1 MQNYKKN
8 SFVPLICYF
17 CSVFDVKLCR
27 MKQKKDIWLIV
38 VNVFAASKKAGEL
51 WRRAESLLKQDD
63 ISYECRYTGDSGNAC
78 RIAEESSREGY
89 RKFVAVGGDGTV
101 HDVLNG
107 IMSFVDSQE
116 SEAMLEEFYLSVLPM
131 GSGNDWVKSLGIP
144 KDVRKIVDLMS
155 EGSFGR
161 QDVVKVSVLDEA
173 DNPKSVTYMANVGG
187 VGIDADVCRIV
198 NVNKKMGMSGKILY
212 VKALIQCLM
221 NRVPVVARVL
231 CDGEE
236 VFHGKYFSIAFGVG
250 KYSGGGMR
258 QTADAVMDDGLL
270 DMTLIPELGALTI
283 AKEAPKLFT
292 GTLTKVNKLVVR
304 RAKKIVVRPDAG
316 RPYVEVDGEVIGTAP
331 VCMEVMGPQINV
343 LKSK

>member
-1 MQNYKKN
+1 
-8 SFVPLICYF
+8 
-17 CSVFDVKLCR
+17 

-51 WRRAESLLKQDD
+51 WRRAESLLKQEG

-78 RIAEESSREGY
+78 RIAEDSAREGY

-107 IMSFVDSQE
+107 IMCFVDSPE
-116 SEAMLEEFYLSVLPM
+116 LKAVRLEDFYLAVLPM
-131 GSGNDWVKSLGIP
+131 GSGNDWIKSLGIP
-144 KDVRKIVDLMS
+144 RDVKNIVGLIS
-155 EGSFGR
+155 SGLFGR
-161 QDVVKVSVLDEA
+161 QDVVKVSLKDESGS
-173 DNPKSVTYMANVGG
+173 PKSVTYMANVGG

-221 NRVPVVARVL
+221 RRVPVVARVL

-236 VFHGKYFSIAFGVG
+236 VYHGKYFSIAFGIG

-258 QTADAVMDDGLL
+258 QTSDAVMDDGLL
-270 DMTLIPELGALTI
+270 DMTIIPELGALTI
-283 AKEAPKLFT
+283 AMKAPQLFT
-292 GTLTKVNKLVVR
+292 GTFSRIKQLVSKRGTKIEV
-304 RAKKIVVRPDAG
+304 IPDNG

-331 VCMEVMGPQINV
+331 VCMEIMGQQINV
-343 LKSK
+343 LTIM

>member
-1 MQNYKKN
+1 
-8 SFVPLICYF
+8 
-17 CSVFDVKLCR
+17 

-51 WRRAESLLKQDD
+51 WRRAESLLKQEG

-78 RIAEESSREGY
+78 RIAEDSAREGY

-107 IMSFVDSQE
+107 IMFFVDSPE
-116 SEAMLEEFYLSVLPM
+116 LKTVRLEDFYLAVLPM
-131 GSGNDWVKSLGIP
+131 GSGNDWIKSLGIP
-144 KDVRKIVDLMS
+144 RDVKNIVGLIS
-155 EGSFGR
+155 SGVFGC
-161 QDVVKVSVLDEA
+161 QDVVKVSLIDEVGK
-173 DNPKSVTYMANVGG
+173 PKSVTYMANVGG

-221 NRVPVVARVL
+221 HRVPVVARVL

-236 VFHGKYFSIAFGVG
+236 VYHGKYFSIAFGIG

-258 QTADAVMDDGLL
+258 QTSDAVMDDGLL
-270 DMTLIPELGALTI
+270 DMTIIPELGALTI
-283 AKEAPKLFT
+283 ATKAPQLFT
-292 GTLTKVNKLVVR
+292 GTFSRIKQLVSKRGTKIEV
-304 RAKKIVVRPDAG
+304 IPDNG

-331 VCMEVMGPQINV
+331 VCMEIMGQQINV
-343 LKSK
+343 LTIM

>member
-1 MQNYKKN
+1 
-8 SFVPLICYF
+8 
-17 CSVFDVKLCR
+17 

-51 WRRAESLLKQDD
+51 WRRAESLLKQEG

-78 RIAEESSREGY
+78 RIAEDSAREGY

-107 IMSFVDSQE
+107 IMCFVDSPE
-116 SEAMLEEFYLSVLPM
+116 LKAVRLEDFYLAVLPM
-131 GSGNDWVKSLGIP
+131 GSGNDWIKSLGIP
-144 KDVRKIVDLMS
+144 RDVKNIVGLIS
-155 EGSFGR
+155 SGAFGC
-161 QDVVKVSVLDEA
+161 QDVVKVSLIDEA
-173 DNPKSVTYMANVGG
+173 GKPKSVTYMANVGG

-221 NRVPVVARVL
+221 HRVPVVARVL

-236 VFHGKYFSIAFGVG
+236 VYHGKYFSIAFGIG

-258 QTADAVMDDGLL
+258 QTSDAVMDDGLL
-270 DMTLIPELGALTI
+270 DMTIIPELGALTI
-283 AKEAPKLFT
+283 AMKAPQLFT
-292 GTLTKVNKLVVR
+292 GTFSRIKQLVSKRGTKIEV
-304 RAKKIVVRPDAG
+304 IPDNG

-331 VCMEVMGPQINV
+331 VCLEIMGQQINV
-343 LKSK
+343 LTIM

>member
-1 MQNYKKN
+1 
-8 SFVPLICYF
+8 
-17 CSVFDVKLCR
+17 

-51 WRRAESLLKQDD
+51 WRRAESLLKQEG

-78 RIAEESSREGY
+78 RIAEDSAREGY

-107 IMSFVDSQE
+107 IMFFVDSPELKVAPSAGGE
-116 SEAMLEEFYLSVLPM
+116 SDSLETVSYSSCREVRLEDFYLAVLPM
-131 GSGNDWVKSLGIP
+131 GSGNDWIKSLGIP
-144 KDVRKIVDLMS
+144 RDVKNIVGLISS
-155 EGSFGR
+155 ESFGR
-161 QDVVKVSVLDEA
+161 QDVVKVSLKDESGS
-173 DNPKSVTYMANVGG
+173 PKSVTYMANVGG

-212 VKALIQCLM
+212 VKALVQCLM
-221 NRVPVVARVL
+221 RRVPVVARVL

-236 VFHGKYFSIAFGVG
+236 VYHGKYFSIAFGIG

-258 QTADAVMDDGLL
+258 QTSDAVMDDGLL
-270 DMTLIPELGALTI
+270 DMTIIPELGALTI
-283 AKEAPKLFT
+283 AMKAPQLFT
-292 GTLTKVNKLVVR
+292 GTFSRIKQLVSKRGTKIEV
-304 RAKKIVVRPDAG
+304 IPDNG

-331 VCMEVMGPQINV
+331 VCLEIMGQQINV
-343 LKSK
+343 LTIM

>member
-1 MQNYKKN
+1 
-8 SFVPLICYF
+8 
-17 CSVFDVKLCR
+17 

-51 WRRAESLLKQDD
+51 WRRAESLLKQEG

-78 RIAEESSREGY
+78 RIAEDSAREGY

-107 IMSFVDSQE
+107 IMFFVDSPE
-116 SEAMLEEFYLSVLPM
+116 LKTVRLEDFYLAVLPM
-131 GSGNDWVKSLGIP
+131 GSGNDWIKSLGIP
-144 KDVRKIVDLMS
+144 RDVKNIVGLIS
-155 EGSFGR
+155 SGAFGC
-161 QDVVKVSVLDEA
+161 QDVVKVSLIDEA
-173 DNPKSVTYMANVGG
+173 GKPKSVTYMANVGG

-221 NRVPVVARVL
+221 HRVPVVARVL

-236 VFHGKYFSIAFGVG
+236 VYHGKYFSIAFGIG

-258 QTADAVMDDGLL
+258 QTSDAVMDDGLL
-270 DMTLIPELGALTI
+270 DMTIIPELGALTI
-283 AKEAPKLFT
+283 AMKAPQLFT
-292 GTLTKVNKLVVR
+292 GTFSRIKQLVSKRGTKIEV
-304 RAKKIVVRPDAG
+304 IPDNG

-331 VCMEVMGPQINV
+331 VCMEIMGQQINV
-343 LKSK
+343 LTIM

>member
-1 MQNYKKN
+1 
-8 SFVPLICYF
+8 
-17 CSVFDVKLCR
+17 

-51 WRRAESLLKQDD
+51 WRRAESLLKQEG

-78 RIAEESSREGY
+78 RIAEDSAREGY

-107 IMSFVDSQE
+107 IMFFVDSPE
-116 SEAMLEEFYLSVLPM
+116 LKTVRLEDFYLAVLPM
-131 GSGNDWVKSLGIP
+131 GSGNDWIKSLGIP
-144 KDVRKIVDLMS
+144 RDVKNIVGLIS
-155 EGSFGR
+155 SGAFGC
-161 QDVVKVSVLDEA
+161 QDVVKVSLIDEA
-173 DNPKSVTYMANVGG
+173 GKPKSVTYMANVGG

-221 NRVPVVARVL
+221 RRVPVVARVL

-236 VFHGKYFSIAFGVG
+236 VYHGKYFSIAFGIG

-258 QTADAVMDDGLL
+258 QTSDAVMDDGLL
-270 DMTLIPELGALTI
+270 DMTIIPELGALTI
-283 AKEAPKLFT
+283 AMKAPQLFT
-292 GTLTKVNKLVVR
+292 GTFSRIKQLVSKRGTKIEVF
-304 RAKKIVVRPDAG
+304 PDNG

-331 VCMEVMGPQINV
+331 VCMEIMGQQINV
-343 LKSK
+343 LTIM

>member
-1 MQNYKKN
+1 
-8 SFVPLICYF
+8 
-17 CSVFDVKLCR
+17 

-51 WRRAESLLKQDD
+51 WRRAESLLKQEG

-78 RIAEESSREGY
+78 RIAEDSAREGY

-107 IMSFVDSQE
+107 IMCFVDSPE
-116 SEAMLEEFYLSVLPM
+116 LKAVRLEDFYLAVLPM
-131 GSGNDWVKSLGIP
+131 GSGNDWIKSLGIP
-144 KDVRKIVDLMS
+144 RDVKNIVGLIS
-155 EGSFGR
+155 SGSFGR
-161 QDVVKVSVLDEA
+161 QDVVKVSLKDESGS
-173 DNPKSVTYMANVGG
+173 PKSVTYMANVGG

-221 NRVPVVARVL
+221 RRVPVVARVL

-236 VFHGKYFSIAFGVG
+236 VYYGKYFSIAFGIG

-258 QTADAVMDDGLL
+258 QTSDAVMDDGLL
-270 DMTLIPELGALTI
+270 DMTIIPELGALTI
-283 AKEAPKLFT
+283 AMKAPQLFT
-292 GTLTKVNKLVVR
+292 GTFSRIKQLVSKRGTKIEV
-304 RAKKIVVRPDAG
+304 IPDNG

-331 VCMEVMGPQINV
+331 VCMEIMGQQINV
-343 LKSK
+343 LTIM

>member
-1 MQNYKKN
+1 
-8 SFVPLICYF
+8 
-17 CSVFDVKLCR
+17 

-51 WRRAESLLKQDD
+51 WRRAESLLKQEG

-78 RIAEESSREGY
+78 RIAEDSAREGY

-107 IMSFVDSQE
+107 IMYFVDSPE
-116 SEAMLEEFYLSVLPM
+116 LKTVRLEDFYLAVLPM
-131 GSGNDWVKSLGIP
+131 GSGNDWIKSLGIP
-144 KDVRKIVDLMS
+144 RDVKNIVGLIS
-155 EGSFGR
+155 SGAFGC
-161 QDVVKVSVLDEA
+161 QDVVKVSLIDEA
-173 DNPKSVTYMANVGG
+173 GKPKSVTYMANVGG

-221 NRVPVVARVL
+221 RRVPVVARVL

-236 VFHGKYFSIAFGVG
+236 VYHGKYFSIAFGIG

-258 QTADAVMDDGLL
+258 QTSDAVMDDGLL
-270 DMTLIPELGALTI
+270 DMTIIPELGALTI
-283 AKEAPKLFT
+283 AMKAPQLFT
-292 GTLTKVNKLVVR
+292 GTFSRIKQLVSRRGTKIEV
-304 RAKKIVVRPDAG
+304 IPDNG

-331 VCMEVMGPQINV
+331 VCMEIMGQQINV
-343 LKSK
+343 LTIM

>member
-1 MQNYKKN
+1 
-8 SFVPLICYF
+8 
-17 CSVFDVKLCR
+17 

-51 WRRAESLLKQDD
+51 WRRAESLLKQEG

-78 RIAEESSREGY
+78 RIAEDSAREGY

-107 IMSFVDSQE
+107 IMFFVDSPE
-116 SEAMLEEFYLSVLPM
+116 LKTVRLEDFYLAVLPM
-131 GSGNDWVKSLGIP
+131 GSGNDWIKSLGIP
-144 KDVRKIVDLMS
+144 RDVKNIVGLIS
-155 EGSFGR
+155 SGAFGC
-161 QDVVKVSVLDEA
+161 QDVVKVSLIDEA
-173 DNPKSVTYMANVGG
+173 GKPKSVTYMANVGG

-221 NRVPVVARVL
+221 RRVPVVARVL

-236 VFHGKYFSIAFGVG
+236 VYHGKYFSIAFGIG

-258 QTADAVMDDGLL
+258 QTSDAVMDDGLL
-270 DMTLIPELGALTI
+270 DMTIIPELGALTI
-283 AKEAPKLFT
+283 AMKAPQLFT
-292 GTLTKVNKLVVR
+292 GTFSRIKQLVSKRGTKIEV
-304 RAKKIVVRPDAG
+304 IPDNG

-331 VCMEVMGPQINV
+331 VCLEIMGQQINV
-343 LKSK
+343 LTIM

>member
-1 MQNYKKN
+1 
-8 SFVPLICYF
+8 
-17 CSVFDVKLCR
+17 

-51 WRRAESLLKQDD
+51 WRRAESLLKQEG

-78 RIAEESSREGY
+78 RIAEDSAREGY

-107 IMSFVDSQE
+107 IMFFVDSPE
-116 SEAMLEEFYLSVLPM
+116 LKTVRLEDFYLAVLPM
-131 GSGNDWVKSLGIP
+131 GSGNDWIKSLGIP
-144 KDVRKIVDLMS
+144 RDVKNIVGLIS
-155 EGSFGR
+155 SGLFGR
-161 QDVVKVSVLDEA
+161 QDVVKVSLKDESGS
-173 DNPKSVTYMANVGG
+173 PKSVTYMANVGG

-221 NRVPVVARVL
+221 RRVPVVARVL

-236 VFHGKYFSIAFGVG
+236 VYHGKYFSIAFGIG

-258 QTADAVMDDGLL
+258 QTSDAVMDDGLL
-270 DMTLIPELGALTI
+270 DMTIIPELGALTI
-283 AKEAPKLFT
+283 AMKAPQLFT
-292 GTLTKVNKLVVR
+292 GTFSRIKQLVSKRGTKIEV
-304 RAKKIVVRPDAG
+304 IPDNG

-331 VCMEVMGPQINV
+331 VCMEIMGQQINV
-343 LKSK
+343 LTIM

>member
-1 MQNYKKN
+1 
-8 SFVPLICYF
+8 
-17 CSVFDVKLCR
+17 

-51 WRRAESLLKQDD
+51 WRRAESLLKQEG

-78 RIAEESSREGY
+78 RIAEDSAREGY

-107 IMSFVDSQE
+107 IMFFVDSPE
-116 SEAMLEEFYLSVLPM
+116 LKTVRLEDFDLAVLPM
-131 GSGNDWVKSLGIP
+131 GSGNDWIKSLGIP
-144 KDVRKIVDLMS
+144 RDVKNIVGLIS
-155 EGSFGR
+155 SGSFGR
-161 QDVVKVSVLDEA
+161 QDVVKVSLKDESGS
-173 DNPKSVTYMANVGG
+173 PKSVTYMANVGG

-221 NRVPVVARVL
+221 RRVPVVARVL

-236 VFHGKYFSIAFGVG
+236 VYHGKYFSIAFGIG

-258 QTADAVMDDGLL
+258 QTSDAVMDDGLL
-270 DMTLIPELGALTI
+270 DMTIIPELGALTI
-283 AKEAPKLFT
+283 AMKAPQLFT
-292 GTLTKVNKLVVR
+292 GTFSRIKQLVSNRGTKIEV
-304 RAKKIVVRPDAG
+304 IPDNG

-331 VCMEVMGPQINV
+331 VCMEIMGQQINV
-343 LKSK
+343 LTIM

>member
-1 MQNYKKN
+1 
-8 SFVPLICYF
+8 
-17 CSVFDVKLCR
+17 

-51 WRRAESLLKQDD
+51 WRRAESLLKQEG

-78 RIAEESSREGY
+78 RIAEDSAREGY

-107 IMSFVDSQE
+107 IMYFVDSPE
-116 SEAMLEEFYLSVLPM
+116 LKTVRLEDFYLAVLPM
-131 GSGNDWVKSLGIP
+131 GSGNDWIKSLGIP
-144 KDVRKIVDLMS
+144 RDVKNIVGLIS
-155 EGSFGR
+155 SGSFGR
-161 QDVVKVSVLDEA
+161 QDVVKVSLKDESGS
-173 DNPKSVTYMANVGG
+173 PKYVTYMANVGG

-221 NRVPVVARVL
+221 RRVPVVARVL

-236 VFHGKYFSIAFGVG
+236 VYHGKYFSIAFGIG

-258 QTADAVMDDGLL
+258 QTSDAVMDDGLL
-270 DMTLIPELGALTI
+270 DMTIIPELGALTI
-283 AKEAPKLFT
+283 AMKAPQLFT
-292 GTLTKVNKLVVR
+292 GTFSRIKQLVSKRGTKIEV
-304 RAKKIVVRPDAG
+304 IPDNG

-331 VCMEVMGPQINV
+331 VCMEIMGQQINV
-343 LKSK
+343 LTIM

>member
-1 MQNYKKN
+1 
-8 SFVPLICYF
+8 
-17 CSVFDVKLCR
+17 

-51 WRRAESLLKQDD
+51 WRRAESLLKQEG

-78 RIAEESSREGY
+78 RIAEDSAREGY

-107 IMSFVDSQE
+107 IMFFVDSPE
-116 SEAMLEEFYLSVLPM
+116 LKTVRLEDFYLAVLPM
-131 GSGNDWVKSLGIP
+131 GSGNDWIKSLGIP
-144 KDVRKIVDLMS
+144 RDVKNIVGLIS
-155 EGSFGR
+155 SGSFGR
-161 QDVVKVSVLDEA
+161 QDVVKVSLMDESGS
-173 DNPKSVTYMANVGG
+173 PKSVTYMANVGG

-221 NRVPVVARVL
+221 RRVPVVARVL

-236 VFHGKYFSIAFGVG
+236 VYHGKYFSIAFGIG

-258 QTADAVMDDGLL
+258 QTSDAVMDDGLL
-270 DMTLIPELGALTI
+270 DMTIIPELGALTI
-283 AKEAPKLFT
+283 AMKAPQLFT
-292 GTLTKVNKLVVR
+292 GTFSRIKQLVSKRGTKIEVF
-304 RAKKIVVRPDAG
+304 PDNG

-331 VCMEVMGPQINV
+331 VCMEIMGQQINV
-343 LKSK
+343 LTIM

>member
-1 MQNYKKN
+1 
-8 SFVPLICYF
+8 
-17 CSVFDVKLCR
+17 

-51 WRRAESLLKQDD
+51 WRRAESLLKQED
-63 ISYECRYTGDSGNAC
+63 IAYECRYTGDSGNAC
-78 RIAEESSREGY
+78 RIAEDSSREGY

-107 IMSFVDSQE
+107 IMSFVDSPENE
-116 SEAMLEEFYLSVLPM
+116 SSLEDFYLSVLPM
-131 GSGNDWVKSLGIP
+131 GSGNDWIKSLGIP
-144 KDVRKIVDLMS
+144 CDVKKLVGLMA

-161 QDVVKVSVLDEA
+161 QDVVKVTLLGDGGSV
-173 DNPKSVTYMANVGG
+173 KSVSYMANVGG

-221 NRVPVVARVL
+221 HRVPVVARVL

-236 VFHGKYFSIAFGVG
+236 VYHGKYFSIAFGIG

-258 QTADAVMDDGLL
+258 QTSDAVMDDGLL
-270 DMTLIPELGALTI
+270 DMTIIPELGALTI
-283 AKEAPKLFT
+283 ATKAPQLFT
-292 GTLTKVNKLVVR
+292 GTFSRIKQLVSKRGTKIEVF
-304 RAKKIVVRPDAG
+304 PDNG
-316 RPYVEVDGEVIGTAP
+316 RPYVEVDGEVIGIAP
-331 VCMEVMGPQINV
+331 VCMEIMGQQINV
-343 LKSK
+343 LTIM

>member
-1 MQNYKKN
+1 
-8 SFVPLICYF
+8 
-17 CSVFDVKLCR
+17 

-51 WRRAESLLKQDD
+51 WRRAESLLKQEG

-78 RIAEESSREGY
+78 RIAEDSAREGY

-107 IMSFVDSQE
+107 IMCFVDSPE
-116 SEAMLEEFYLSVLPM
+116 LKTVRLEDFYLAVLPM
-131 GSGNDWVKSLGIP
+131 GSGNDWIKSLGIP
-144 KDVRKIVDLMS
+144 RDVKNIVGLIS
-155 EGSFGR
+155 SGSFGR
-161 QDVVKVSVLDEA
+161 QDVVKVSLKDESGS
-173 DNPKSVTYMANVGG
+173 PKSVTYMANVGG

-221 NRVPVVARVL
+221 RRVPVVARVL

-236 VFHGKYFSIAFGVG
+236 VYYGKYFSIAFGIG

-258 QTADAVMDDGLL
+258 QTSDAVMDDGLL
-270 DMTLIPELGALTI
+270 DMTIIPELGALTI
-283 AKEAPKLFT
+283 AMKAPQLFT
-292 GTLTKVNKLVVR
+292 GTFSRIKQLVSKRGTKIEV
-304 RAKKIVVRPDAG
+304 IPDNG

-331 VCMEVMGPQINV
+331 VCMEIMGQQINV
-343 LKSK
+343 LTIM

>member
-1 MQNYKKN
+1 
-8 SFVPLICYF
+8 
-17 CSVFDVKLCR
+17 

-51 WRRAESLLKQDD
+51 WRRAESLLKQEG

-78 RIAEESSREGY
+78 RIAEDSAREGY

-107 IMSFVDSQE
+107 IMYFVDSPE
-116 SEAMLEEFYLSVLPM
+116 LKTVRLEDFYLAVLPM
-131 GSGNDWVKSLGIP
+131 GSGNDWIKSLGIP
-144 KDVRKIVDLMS
+144 RDVKNIVGLIS
-155 EGSFGR
+155 SGSFGR
-161 QDVVKVSVLDEA
+161 QDVVKVSLKDESGS
-173 DNPKSVTYMANVGG
+173 PKSVTYMANVGG

-221 NRVPVVARVL
+221 RRVPVVARVL

-236 VFHGKYFSIAFGVG
+236 VYHGKYFSIAFGIG

-258 QTADAVMDDGLL
+258 QTSDAVMDDGLL
-270 DMTLIPELGALTI
+270 DMTIIPELGALTI
-283 AKEAPKLFT
+283 AMKAPQLFT
-292 GTLTKVNKLVVR
+292 GTFSRIKQLVSKRGTKIEV
-304 RAKKIVVRPDAG
+304 IPDNG

-331 VCMEVMGPQINV
+331 VCMEIMGQQINV
-343 LKSK
+343 LTIM

>member
-1 MQNYKKN
+1 
-8 SFVPLICYF
+8 
-17 CSVFDVKLCR
+17 

-51 WRRAESLLKQDD
+51 WRRAESLLKQEG

-78 RIAEESSREGY
+78 RIAEDSAREGY

-107 IMSFVDSQE
+107 IMYFVDSPE
-116 SEAMLEEFYLSVLPM
+116 LKTVRLEDFYLAVLPM
-131 GSGNDWVKSLGIP
+131 GSGNDWIKSLGIP
-144 KDVRKIVDLMS
+144 RDVKNIVGLIS
-155 EGSFGR
+155 SGSFGR
-161 QDVVKVSVLDEA
+161 QDVVKVSLKDESGS
-173 DNPKSVTYMANVGG
+173 PKSVTYMANVGG

-221 NRVPVVARVL
+221 RRVPVVARVL

-236 VFHGKYFSIAFGVG
+236 VYHGKYFSIAFGIG

-258 QTADAVMDDGLL
+258 QTSDAVMDDGLL
-270 DMTLIPELGALTI
+270 DMTIIPELGALTI
-283 AKEAPKLFT
+283 AMKAPQLFT
-292 GTLTKVNKLVVR
+292 GTFSRIKQLVSKRGTKIEVF
-304 RAKKIVVRPDAG
+304 PDNG

-331 VCMEVMGPQINV
+331 VCMEIMGQQINV
-343 LKSK
+343 LTIM

>member
-1 MQNYKKN
+1 
-8 SFVPLICYF
+8 
-17 CSVFDVKLCR
+17 

-51 WRRAESLLKQDD
+51 WRRAESLLKQEG

-78 RIAEESSREGY
+78 RIAEDSAREGY

-107 IMSFVDSQE
+107 IMCFVDSPE
-116 SEAMLEEFYLSVLPM
+116 LKAVRLEDFYLAVLPM
-131 GSGNDWVKSLGIP
+131 GSGNDWIKSLGIP
-144 KDVRKIVDLMS
+144 RDVKNIVGLIS
-155 EGSFGR
+155 SGSFGR
-161 QDVVKVSVLDEA
+161 QDVVKVSLKDESGS
-173 DNPKSVTYMANVGG
+173 PKSVTYMATVGG

-221 NRVPVVARVL
+221 RRVPVVARVL

-236 VFHGKYFSIAFGVG
+236 VYYGKYFSIAFGIG

-258 QTADAVMDDGLL
+258 QTSDAVMDDGLL
-270 DMTLIPELGALTI
+270 DMTIIPELGALTI
-283 AKEAPKLFT
+283 AMKAPQLFT
-292 GTLTKVNKLVVR
+292 GTFSRIKQLVSKRGTKIEV
-304 RAKKIVVRPDAG
+304 IPDNG

-331 VCMEVMGPQINV
+331 VCMEIMGQQINV
-343 LKSK
+343 LTIM